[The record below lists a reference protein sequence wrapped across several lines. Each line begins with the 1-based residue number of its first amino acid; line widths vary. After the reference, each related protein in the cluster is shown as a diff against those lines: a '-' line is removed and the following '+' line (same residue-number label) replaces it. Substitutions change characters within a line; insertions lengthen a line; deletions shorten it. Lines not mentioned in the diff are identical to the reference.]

1 FLTALFR
8 RFAHAPHNLF
18 FNHDFESSADAASFP
33 SFRVNHHHN
42 EPTFRNRQGAAM
54 NNPIINE
61 QVIRMSFRAQKKLL
75 SVMSVSSA
83 SLPVLAV
90 AS

>member
-1 FLTALFR
+1 
-8 RFAHAPHNLF
+8 
-18 FNHDFESSADAASFP
+18 
-33 SFRVNHHHN
+33 
-42 EPTFRNRQGAAM
+42 M